1 MMHGYAHAGR
11 GRQAALEA
19 LLEVGIP
26 LERELDGL
34 RDDVSAIGAPA
45 LVLRVLV
52 DRLDELGGKAEAY
65 VFELDSGTRLD
76 ATSGHLVSFP
86 RSAVAS
92 ASSGGEGASDVPRAV
107 RAEHTPVCACVAW
120 MGGSAAS
127 RRQADGDF
135 RVETGGG

>member
-45 LVLRVLV
+45 QVLRVLV
-52 DRLDELGGKAEAY
+52 DRLDELGGKPEAY

-107 RAEHTPVCACVAW
+107 RAEHTRMCLCGVDWGPAT
-120 MGGSAAS
+120 S
-127 RRQADGDF
+127 RRQADGAF